1 MYLHVALSH
10 NLYPQTLY
18 HFSMPP
24 PQRLFCMAQRVLA
37 IIPDGRQFGLRIDLD
52 YRDVL
57 GELEGLMV
65 KGLKEQAFLGY
76 FCIETSVKNMSYL

>member
-1 MYLHVALSH
+1 
-10 NLYPQTLY
+10 
-18 HFSMPP
+18 
-24 PQRLFCMAQRVLA
+24 MAQRVLA

-76 FCIETSVKNMSYL
+76 FCIEASVKNMSNL